1 MPTSRDVASVA
12 GVSQATV
19 SRALNKPESVSRATR
34 EVVLSAVDQL
44 GYHPHSGAVAMKTKR
59 TYVIGLIVAELSNP
73 FYLEVLEETTKFLSE
88 QGYRVVVWDSSY
100 QAEDAV
106 AAINGGMVDGVIVS
120 AWSEDSEA
128 MRAAL
133 ASDRPMVLLNRR
145 ASSNGSDSVTSDNRA
160 GGRMVADYL
169 VDHRKKDVVF
179 VAGRK
184 ETSTAIERRT
194 GFFERLDEVGSP
206 VKYEL
211 FGAFQAGIAAEEI
224 KAFVDIYGAP
234 SAVFCANDIMA
245 IGVLNGL
252 CERGIRVPEDTWVI
266 GYDDVD
272 AAGWPI
278 IDLTTVRQSSRDMA
292 REGASILLERLEDP
306 SRPLMS
312 RTFPTELV
320 VRGTTANARPER

>member
-1 MPTSRDVASVA
+1 MPTSRDVASLA
-12 GVSQATV
+12 EVSQATV
-19 SRALNKPESVSRATR
+19 SRALNRPESVSRATR
-34 EVVLSAVDQL
+34 ETVLSAVKQL

-59 TYVIGLIVAELSNP
+59 TFVVGLIVAELSNP
-73 FYLEVLEETTKFLSE
+73 FYLEVLEETTKVLSE
-88 QGYRVVVWDSSY
+88 HGFRVVVWDSAY

-106 AAINGGMVDGVIVS
+106 AAINDRMVDGVVVA

-133 ASDRPMVLLNRR
+133 ASDRPVVLLNRR
-145 ASSNGSDSVTSDNRA
+145 ASSDGYDSVTSDNLA

-169 VDHRKKDVVF
+169 AAHRRTDVVF
-179 VAGRK
+179 VAGR
-184 ETSTAIERRT
+184 EGTSTAVERRA
-194 GFFERLDEVGSP
+194 GFFERLEELGRP
-206 VKYEL
+206 VKLEL

-224 KAFVDIYGAP
+224 KSFVDLHGAP

-252 CERGIRVPEDTWVI
+252 RERGIRVPEDTWVI

-272 AAGWPI
+272 ASGWPI
-278 IDLTTVRQSSRDMA
+278 VDLTTVRQSSRDMA
-292 REGASILLERLEDP
+292 REGASILLERLKDL
-306 SRPLMS
+306 SRPPVS